1 MGHREYQA
9 MIEFLKEN
17 EAVKEFFNAGSVETR
32 YDPVMDEIHFISII
46 DDSVVTCKVN
56 RA

>member
-1 MGHREYQA
+1 